1 MDLKNVIV
9 QPGSNIVNGVSIIDR
24 SSMMTYSKIV
34 CCLCSAVIDANP
46 RGICEA
52 CFRKSLNIK
61 TSIPTEFEII
71 YCREC
76 QRFLRP
82 PYVKITRDSTDMM
95 NLCLSRIKSYDK
107 KVKIIDSN
115 FIYTEP
121 HSKIIKI
128 KITMEKEIEKNII
141 TQNLIVEFKE
151 KWLLCRDCQ
160 KNQTPH
166 IWSSCVQI
174 RQRVPHKKTMLYLE
188 QIILHNKMQKKALDF
203 KETNDGF
210 DFFFSTRREGEIFSN
225 WLSTVVPSKITSTKK
240 YVSLSTSTFTYL
252 VDIANVAKY
261 DLFILDK
268 DSCTKLGGIGPL
280 LVCTRLS
287 SRTIFIDPRTFN
299 YLYLDGNTF
308 FKYKF
313 KSFCNS
319 DQLTEFLILDVY
331 EEHDYNFNISNNNNN
346 NKKKKNK
353 KNKKKRKNK
362 NESDDDEDNKNNI
375 DNNNNEDESSVGG
388 SSLMSQSTNYAKNIK
403 EDLKNSEME
412 KEHIMKCRKTFIKC
426 IRYNNEKSS
435 GEILEFKS
443 YLGDTIKPGDIYLG
457 YDLNSINLD
466 SENSLFLDKNK
477 NKLPDVI
484 LVRKKPIIDT
494 KGKKLERLKFSN
506 ENKKNKKKQ
515 NEDEDEDQEDMKG
528 FIEEIYEENDLKN
541 NFINEN
547 DLQDEEKKEKE
558 EEQKKENEKKE
569 KENEKKDNEKKDNEK
584 KE

>member
-46 RGICEA
+46 HGTCEA

-71 YCREC
+71 YCKEC

-82 PYVKITRDSTDMM
+82 PYVKISRESTDMM

-174 RQRVPHKKTMLYLE
+174 RQRVPHKKTMLFLE
-188 QIILHNKMQKKALDF
+188 QIILHNKMQKNALDF

-210 DFFFSTRREGEIFSN
+210 DFFFLTRREGEIFSN
-225 WLSTVVPSKITSTKK
+225 WLATVVPSKITYAKK

-252 VDIANVAKY
+252 VEVANVAKY
-261 DLFILDK
+261 DLFILNK
-268 DSCTKLGGIGPL
+268 DSCKKLGGIGPL

-319 DQLTEFLILDVY
+319 NQLTEFLILDVY

-346 NKKKKNK
+346 NKKKNK
-353 KNKKKRKNK
+353 KKKKKRKAK
-362 NESDDDEDNKNNI
+362 NDSDEDEDHI
-375 DNNNNEDESSVGG
+375 DNNEDESSVGG

-403 EDLKNSEME
+403 EEDRNINEE

-426 IRYNNEKSS
+426 IRHNNEKSN

-443 YLGDTIKPGDIYLG
+443 YLGDSIKPGDIYLG

-466 SENSLFLDKNK
+466 SENSLFLDENK

-484 LVRKKPIIDT
+484 LVRKKPIIDI
-494 KGKKLERLKFSN
+494 KGKKLERLKLSN

-515 NEDEDEDQEDMKG
+515 SENEDEDEDEDIKG
-528 FIEEIYEENDLKN
+528 FIEEIYEEKELKN

-547 DLQDEEKKEKE
+547 DLKEEENNEKKEE
-558 EEQKKENEKKE
+558 PKKENEPKE
-569 KENEKKDNEKKDNEK
+569 
-584 KE
+584 